1 MMDAKTITERRNHAK
16 AERQRLEG
24 LYDDALR
31 LTMPARKRFHMLNP
45 IDKAEDIFDET
56 GANAV
61 SEFVSR
67 MQAGLMPPFTEF
79 VKLDASSMID
89 PRDKKAVDRD
99 LDEINKFVFEEIW
112 NSNFAQETAESL
124 HDMAISTGVLLFEE
138 GKGDSAFHHRAIPIT
153 DVYIERGADDM
164 IGGVYRCQKVKAQH
178 LPIRYPDMKPEQMM
192 KTYSDIT
199 DSADKELDIIEYT
212 YRDYNADEECHYS
225 VVVCENHSEIL
236 QMRKTKGAGSNP
248 FIAFRWS
255 TAAGETWGRGP
266 LLNAMGAIRTTNLM
280 VEMILENAAMSIV
293 GMYQTDNEG
302 TVNAD
307 NISLLPGTIVTK
319 EIGSRGLEPITGST
333 GNFNMQDVVLGDQ
346 RLNIKRAMYNDMLSD
361 PNKTPAT
368 AYEVS
373 ERMADLAH
381 RTSAGFARVFYEFI
395 QPYMRRAL
403 YILEKRGDIQLPVV
417 NGRAIQIRAISPL
430 AQAQHGQDVQKLMQD
445 FQIRAQMFGPQA
457 ATQMYNLEELHTWM
471 QERMGLETKLYKS
484 APEIM
489 QSMQAQAEM
498 MQQAQMEQAQAA
510 APQQQ
515 GLMQ

>member
-1 MMDAKTITERRNHAK
+1 MDVKTIVERCNLAK

-31 LTMPARKRFHMLNP
+31 LTMPARKRFHNLNP
-45 IDKAEDIFDET
+45 VDKAEDIFDET

-79 VKLDASSMID
+79 VKLDASSLID

-138 GKGDSAFHHRAIPIT
+138 GTGDSAFHHRAIPIT
-153 DVYIERGADDM
+153 DVYLERGADDM
-164 IGGVYRCQKVKAQH
+164 IGGVYRVTKVKAGH
-178 LPIRYPDMKPEQMM
+178 LGIRYPDMKRDGMM
-192 KTYSDIT
+192 KTYSDIM
-199 DSADKELDIIEYT
+199 DSADKELNIIEYT
-212 YRDYNADEECHYS
+212 YRDYSKTDKECYYS
-225 VVVCENHSEIL
+225 VVVCEDHKELL
-236 QMRKTKGAGSNP
+236 QTRKMEGAGANP

-307 NISLLPGTIVTK
+307 NISLLPGTIITK
-319 EIGSRGLEPITGST
+319 EIGSRGLEPINGST

-346 RLNIKRAMYNDMLSD
+346 RINIKRAMYNDMLSD

-403 YILEKRGDIQLPVV
+403 HILEKRGDIQLPVV

-457 ATQMYNLEELHTWM
+457 ATQMYNLPELHTWM

-484 APEIM
+484 GDEIM
-489 QSMQAQAEM
+489 QAMQAQAEM
-498 MQQAQMEQAQAA
+498 MQQAQLEQEAA
-510 APQQQ
+510 ANPQ

>member
-1 MMDAKTITERRNHAK
+1 
-16 AERQRLEG
+16 
-24 LYDDALR
+24 
-31 LTMPARKRFHMLNP
+31 
-45 IDKAEDIFDET
+45 
-56 GANAV
+56 
-61 SEFVSR
+61 
-67 MQAGLMPPFTEF
+67 
-79 VKLDASSMID
+79 
-89 PRDKKAVDRD
+89 
-99 LDEINKFVFEEIW
+99 
-112 NSNFAQETAESL
+112 
-124 HDMAISTGVLLFEE
+124 
-138 GKGDSAFHHRAIPIT
+138 
-153 DVYIERGADDM
+153 
-164 IGGVYRCQKVKAQH
+164 
-178 LPIRYPDMKPEQMM
+178 
-192 KTYSDIT
+192 
-199 DSADKELDIIEYT
+199 
-212 YRDYNADEECHYS
+212 
-225 VVVCENHSEIL
+225 
-236 QMRKTKGAGSNP
+236 
-248 FIAFRWS
+248 
-255 TAAGETWGRGP
+255 
-266 LLNAMGAIRTTNLM
+266 MGAIRTTNLM

>member
-1 MMDAKTITERRNHAK
+1 MMDAKTVIDRRNAAK
-16 AERQRLEG
+16 SERGRLEG
-24 LYDDALR
+24 LFDDCLR
-31 LTMPARKRFHMLNP
+31 LTMPARKRFHNINP
-45 IDKAEDIFDET
+45 VDNAEDIFDET

-79 VKLDASSMID
+79 VKLDASSAISGPD
-89 PRDKKAVDRD
+89 LKAVNRD

-138 GKGDSAFHHRAIPIT
+138 GTGDNAFHHRAIPIT
-153 DVYIERGADDM
+153 DVLLERGANDM
-164 IGGVYRCQKVKAQH
+164 VGGVFRSQKVKAKH
-178 LPIRYPDMKPEQMM
+178 LESRYPDMQPENMYA
-192 KTYSDIT
+192 TYSDMAH
-199 DSADKELDIIEYT
+199 SEDKDLEIIEYT
-212 YRDYNADEECHYS
+212 YRDFTEDDECYYHL
-225 VVVCENHSEIL
+225 VVCEDHKEIL
-236 QMRKTKGAGSNP
+236 QSRKLKGKGSNP
-248 FIAFRWS
+248 FLAFRWS

-293 GMYQTDNEG
+293 GVYQTDNEG

-307 NISLLPGTIVTK
+307 NISLLPGTIITK
-319 EIGSRGLEPITGST
+319 EIGSRGLEPVMGNT
-333 GNFNMQDVVLGDQ
+333 GNFNMQDVVLSDQ

-368 AYEVS
+368 ATEVA

-395 QPYMRRAL
+395 QPYIRRAL
-403 YILEKRGDIQLPVV
+403 YILEKRGDIELPVV

-430 AQAQHGQDVQKLMQD
+430 AQAQHGRDMQKLMQD
-445 FQIRAQMFGPQA
+445 FQMRAGMYGPQVA
-457 ATQMYNLEELHTWM
+457 SQMYNLDELHNWM

-484 APEIM
+484 SEEIM
-489 QSMQAQAEM
+489 EAMQQQAEM
-498 MQQAQMEQAQAA
+498 MQQM
-510 APQQQ
+510 QQQ
-515 GLMQ
+515 QMQG